1 LKIISIDL
9 LKIISKRAFKNFNLL
24 SDKSK
29 VKSKDNYYMRTDSQY
44 INIPQLS
51 LNKIRA
57 YVELLKVR
65 LSLLVAFS
73 CAFGYSLATHGS
85 INWLTLLMLTIG
97 GFLLSGAS
105 VCINQILEKDL
116 DRVMSRTQSRPL
128 PTNRVTVNETVFYVA
143 ILLLFGITILWFY
156 TNTLTVLLS
165 LISVILYSFVYTPLK
180 RVGPIAVFV
189 GAIPGALPP
198 LLGWVAATNSIGY
211 EALIIFGIQFI
222 WQFPHFWA
230 IAWLADEDYK
240 KAGFKLL
247 PSGGGKDI
255 NTAIQIM
262 IYTLFLIPLGLLPA
276 KFGIT
281 GLDSAIVATVCGV
294 GFLAQTFSLMK
305 TGSRQSA
312 LRIMF
317 GSFLYLPIVQIAYLI
332 DRI

>member
-1 LKIISIDL
+1 MIQPIEHVHDIS
-9 LKIISKRAFKNFNLL
+9 AYFK
-24 SDKSK
+24 
-29 VKSKDNYYMRTDSQY
+29 V
-44 INIPQLS
+44 
-51 LNKIRA
+51 RA
-57 YVELLKVR
+57 YIELLKVR
-65 LSLLVAFS
+65 LSFLVAFS
-73 CAFGYSLATHGS
+73 CAFGYGLATRGAVDW
-85 INWLTLLMLTIG
+85 IVLTMLFTG

-105 VCINQILEKDL
+105 VTINQIIERDL
-116 DRVMSRTQSRPL
+116 DKLMVRTQTRPI
-128 PTNRVTVNETVFYVA
+128 PQGRISVQEATIFAGTT
-143 ILLLFGITILWFY
+143 LLLSVVILWFY
-156 TNTLTVLLS
+156 TNPLTVILS
-165 LISVILYSFVYTPLK
+165 LISMLLYSFVYTPLK

-198 LLGWVAATNSIGY
+198 LLGWIAATGIIGH

-230 IAWLADEDYK
+230 IAWVSDDDYK

-247 PSGGGKDI
+247 PSGGGKDL

-294 GFLAQTFSLMK
+294 AFLAQTFSLMK

-317 GSFLYLPIVQIAYLI
+317 GSFLYLPIVQIAYLLDKI
-332 DRI
+332 